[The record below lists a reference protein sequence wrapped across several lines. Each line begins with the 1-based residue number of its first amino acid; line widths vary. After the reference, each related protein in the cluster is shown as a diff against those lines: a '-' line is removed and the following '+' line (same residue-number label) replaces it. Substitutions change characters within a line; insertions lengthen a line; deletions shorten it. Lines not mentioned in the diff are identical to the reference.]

1 MMATPA
7 MTALLVLFLLLTPAA
22 LHWLATRWQPLRQ
35 LGLVVPCY
43 VVGILAGNQPW
54 LTIDSAAVETTAGA
68 CIVTAIALMLLSL
81 ELASVRHLA
90 RDTLRAL
97 ILAFV
102 SVCVIALAAAWLFR
116 DAVAASWQVSGMLV
130 GVYTGGIPNLAAVS
144 RAVSADPAQ
153 LVAVSTADVAIGGGY
168 LLFLLLFGGRLFG
181 WLLARRAP
189 AAMHDTTT
197 TATTAQPKTRARRAL
212 DVARALAVGA
222 LVIATAAGLAAM
234 LPAASRDTA
243 TIILTTALASLL
255 SLSARVRQI
264 PATYAT
270 GDYLL
275 MVFCVALGS
284 LADVSTL
291 AATDPALLLYT
302 ITVVFGSI
310 GLHTALC
317 ALAKIDRDTCIITQ
331 VASIYGPPFVA
342 PVATRL
348 QNQALVLPGVTAGI
362 LGLAVGN
369 YLGIAIAWLSRW
381 LLL

>member
-1 MMATPA
+1 MLAP
-7 MTALLVLFLLLTPAA
+7 LVLFLLLTPAA
-22 LHWLATRWQPLRQ
+22 LHWLAERWPPLGQ

-54 LTIDSAAVETTAGA
+54 VAIDSAAVETTAGA

-81 ELASVRHLA
+81 EIASVRHLA

-97 ILAFV
+97 GLAFL
-102 SVCVIALAAAWLFR
+102 SVCVIALATAWLFR
-116 DAVAASWQVSGMLV
+116 GAVATSWQISGMLV

-144 RAVSADPAQ
+144 RAVAADPAQ

-181 WLLARRAP
+181 WLLTRREP
-189 AAMHDTTT
+189 AAQNTAAPTG
-197 TATTAQPKTRARRAL
+197 TATTAAQKTYARRAL

-222 LVIATAAGLAAM
+222 LVVAAAAGVAALM
-234 LPAASRDTA
+234 PAESRDTA

-255 SLSARVRQI
+255 SLSTRVRQI
-264 PATYAT
+264 PATYDT

-275 MVFCVALGS
+275 MVFCVALGA
-284 LADVSTL
+284 LADISAL

-302 ITVVFGSI
+302 LTVVFGSI

-348 QNQALVLPGVTAGI
+348 RNQALVLPGVTAGI

-369 YLGIAIAWLSRW
+369 YLGIAMAWLSRW
-381 LLL
+381 LLA

>member
-1 MMATPA
+1 

-22 LHWLATRWQPLRQ
+22 LHWLATRWPPLRQ

-54 LTIDSAAVETTAGA
+54 LTIDSAAAETTAGA

-81 ELASVRHLA
+81 EIASVRHLA

-97 ILAFV
+97 GLAFV

-130 GVYTGGIPNLAAVS
+130 GVYTGGVPNLAAVS

-181 WLLARRAP
+181 WLLTRAP
-189 AAMHDTTT
+189 AAMHDTMT
-197 TATTAQPKTRARRAL
+197 TATAAQPKARARRAP

-222 LVIATAAGLAAM
+222 LVVATAAGLAAM

-243 TIILTTALASLL
+243 TIILATALASLL
-255 SLSARVRQI
+255 SLSERVRQI

-275 MVFCVALGS
+275 MVFCVALGA

-302 ITVVFGSI
+302 VTVVFGSI
-310 GLHTALC
+310 GVHTALC

-381 LLL
+381 LLA